1 MTYSFSR
8 LGGVLAGV
16 LGLLACTQKPPSDEE
31 IARQIDRVAPP
42 PTEAMAASIGEPL
55 DHIGM
60 GYALFQR
67 KCLECH
73 EPRVPTDPDAANW
86 HPIMEGM
93 AWNAGLSESEE
104 SAVLDYL
111 HAATRATR

>member
-1 MTYSFSR
+1 MT
-8 LGGVLAGV
+8 
-16 LGLLACTQKPPSDEE
+16 LGLAACSQENPSDEE
-31 IARQIDRVAPP
+31 IARQIDLIAPP

-60 GYALFQR
+60 GHSLFHR

-73 EPRVPTDPDAANW
+73 EPKIPNDPNAANW

-93 AWNAGLSESEE
+93 AWNAGLSDAEE
-104 SAVLDYL
+104 RAVLSYL